1 MVIHCQL
8 KKMIQVKLKLGLPI
22 ACVHHGKRNQI
33 NTPRLILYELEG
45 LFKKEIAFGAGS
57 CGGFTCW
64 NGKKNLHWLIC
75 ITCTVVS
82 IPSESGIAR
91 ASKRSFGICTS
102 CVPLATVASIF
113 KALINVWNEIN
124 TTWRRDRLCLYWWGG
139 LNVKIRNDNM
149 TWWYSSFIVKGMIL
163 MLKGNLNS
171 TKNY

>member
-22 ACVHHGKRNQI
+22 ACVHHGEQNQI
-33 NTPRLILYELEG
+33 NTPRLILWELE
-45 LFKKEIAFGAGS
+45 EIAFGAGS
-57 CGGFTCW
+57 RVGFTGW
-64 NGKKNLHWLIC
+64 NGKKNWHRLIC

-91 ASKRSFGICTS
+91 ARKRSFGICTS

-124 TTWRRDRLCLYWWGG
+124 TPWRRDLLWLYWWEGG
-139 LNVKIRNDNM
+139 LNVKIRNDCW
-149 TWWYSSFIVKGMIL
+149 TWWYTSFIV
-163 MLKGNLNS
+163 NVWS
-171 TKNY
+171 WC